1 MELLEVGYET
11 GEEAV
16 VVLVNGDVDSST
28 ADQLRDQLNTALDVA
43 VTHPSRLVIVDL
55 QAVNFFGSAGLN
67 ALLDCHEAGQAAG
80 TAVRLVAD
88 HPQVLQPIRV
98 TELDRIF
105 DIHPTMSDALKR

>member
-1 MELLEVGYET
+1 MDLLEVGRES

-16 VVLVNGDVDSST
+16 VVLVKGDVDSST
-28 ADQLRDQLNTALDVA
+28 ADHLRDQLVAALDVA
-43 VTHPSRLVIVDL
+43 TTHPRRRLVLDL

-67 ALLDCHEAGQAAG
+67 AVLDCHEAGQAAG

-105 DIHPTMSDALKR
+105 EIYSTVSDALQR